1 MEEGLD
7 GLVHTKDVVYLFQ
20 MTVAKQHAT
29 VVWSLKWIAESL
41 TTAKRLDSLQEKDD
55 YVTSNQEAQAALEKE
70 RELQLEKEYGV
81 LEEAAKRKR
90 SDYTREPTKKVRKD
104 TRPVYFIFLMPQSTK
119 DRFTPDLPA
128 KSLQW
133 LIPAVLDQD
142 FISLHE

>member
-29 VVWSLKWIAESL
+29 VVWSLKWVIESL
-41 TTAKRLDSLQEKDD
+41 TPAKRLDSLQEEDD
-55 YVTSNQEAQAALEKE
+55 YVASNQEAQAALEKA
-70 RELQLEKEYGV
+70 RELQLEADEKEYGV

-133 LIPAVLDQD
+133 LIPVVLDT
-142 FISLHE
+142 